1 MLTVHDHEF
10 FLNMDEEQKQ
20 TMREIEEEALLD
32 AWYAMVKEDLKHPF
46 GFEEETQHTRKY
58 RCAYCGNRYSV
69 RPDPEDGEYCSS
81 CHEKWDPVEDVE
93 DVEAEKEHNI

>member
-32 AWYAMVKEDLKHPF
+32 AWYAMVKEDLKHSF
-46 GFEEETQHTRKY
+46 GFE
-58 RCAYCGNRYSV
+58 N
-69 RPDPEDGEYCSS
+69 EDTTYY
-81 CHEKWDPVEDVE
+81 
-93 DVEAEKEHNI
+93 